1 MSRYEHTAPA
11 GERKHTMNNMK
22 QISGFCWS
30 LAAGVII
37 LSAMQAKAQK
47 TQDLDVTGA
56 WMQYSD
62 APNSLYHH
70 LAAEAFGYLD
80 KRAKEVAAL
89 HSLPEWQQRQQW
101 LRRNLQEAVGAFPEK
116 TPLNAKVT
124 GVHRKVGYRV
134 ENIIYES
141 MPGLYVTGS
150 LFIPGG
156 LKKGEKAPAV
166 VYCSGHSANGYRSP
180 AYQRVMLNLVKKG
193 FIVFA
198 FDPVGQGERL
208 EYYDTASRK
217 SRHKWPSNEHS
228 YPGVQVFMTGNTL
241 AMYMIWDGI
250 RAVDLLLTRKETD
263 PARIAITGR
272 SGGGTQS
279 AYIAAFDDR
288 IKAVAPENYI
298 TNFSRLFQSI
308 GPQDAEQ
315 NFLNGIARGLDMN
328 DLLMVR
334 APKPAL
340 MITTTR
346 DMFSIQGSTEAAAEV
361 SAMYAAYG
369 KKEDFMMVTD
379 DAPHVSTKKNRE
391 ALYAFLQKHLGQ
403 PGSPLDEEVQPLSAQ
418 ELQVTPTG
426 QVHTSMKGE
435 TIFSLNL
442 KTAQKKHETL
452 LAARKQM
459 PAYRPAMLDAAQRIS
474 GYHAPRTDKAPVF
487 TGRLQRD
494 GYVIEKFFMEGEGNY
509 VIPYLLMKPD
519 HAVNKAI
526 LWLTPAGKA
535 ADAALGGEM
544 ERLVKNGFTVL
555 APDLLGTGETGPGKF
570 IGDSYIDSISYNLWF
585 ASIQTARSITGIR
598 AGDVVRLSR
607 WLGKT
612 GITEVYGVA
621 LGEMAPVL
629 LHAAAFDKSIARVAL
644 LRPCISWHSIVSSR
658 IYQSRFVQGAVAGAG
673 GVYDLPDLAASLA
686 PRKLLIAGAVAG
698 NGGPVAGETQ
708 DQALIATAYRR
719 AADQLKTAPADNI
732 QDALTWWLKD

>member
-1 MSRYEHTAPA
+1 MPKDVMNH
-11 GERKHTMNNMK
+11 RKKIT
-22 QISGFCWS
+22 GLRRS
-30 LAAGVII
+30 LAACM
-37 LSAMQAKAQK
+37 LMLPAMAAQAQNAQ
-47 TQDLDVTGA
+47 QDLNVTGN
-56 WMQYSD
+56 WMQYTD

-89 HSLPEWQQRQQW
+89 RSLTDWQQRQQW
-101 LRRNLQEAVGAFPEK
+101 LRRTLREAVGAFPEK

-124 GVHRKVGYRV
+124 GVTRKEGYRV

-141 MPGLYVTGS
+141 VPGLYVTGS
-150 LFIPGG
+150 LFIPSG
-156 LKKGEKAPAV
+156 LKKGVKAPAV
-166 VYCSGHSANGYRSP
+166 VYCSGHSATGYRSP

-208 EYYDTASRK
+208 EYYDTAARK

-228 YPGVQVFMTGNTL
+228 YPGAQVFMAGNTL

-250 RAVDLLLTRKETD
+250 RAVDFLLSRKETD
-263 PARIAITGR
+263 PERIAITGR

-288 IKAVAPENYI
+288 IKVVAPENYI
-298 TNFSRLFQSI
+298 TSFTRLFQSI

-315 NFLNGIARGLDMN
+315 NFLHGIARGLDMN

-334 APKPAL
+334 APRPAL

-361 SAMYAAYG
+361 SALYAAYG
-369 KKEDFMMVTD
+369 EKENFMMVTD
-379 DAPHVSTKKNRE
+379 DAPHASTQKNRE
-391 ALYAFLQKHLGQ
+391 ALYAFLQKHLHQ
-403 PGSPLDEEVQPLSAQ
+403 PGSPYDEEVQPLSAQ

-442 KTAQKKHETL
+442 KAAQKKHEAL

-459 PAYRPAMLDAAQRIS
+459 PIYLSPLLESAKKLS
-474 GYHAPRTDKAPVF
+474 GYRDPGTGKAPVF
-487 TGRLQRD
+487 TGRLQRE
-494 GYVIEKFFMEGEGNY
+494 GYVIEKFFLEGEGNY
-509 VIPYLLMKPD
+509 IIPYLLIKP
-519 HAVNKAI
+519 AVPNNKAI
-526 LWLTPAGKA
+526 LWLSPAGKA
-535 ADAALGGEM
+535 ADAAAGGAIEK
-544 ERLVKNGFTVL
+544 LVKAGFTVL
-555 APDLLGTGETGPGKF
+555 SPDLVGTGETGPGKF

-598 AGDVVRLSR
+598 AGDVVRLTR
-607 WLGKT
+607 LLGKT
-612 GITEVYGVA
+612 GIKETYGIA
-621 LGEMAPVL
+621 LDEMAPVL
-629 LHAAAFDKSIARVAL
+629 LHAAAFEKNITRVAL
-644 LRPCISWHSIVSSR
+644 LQPCTSWHSIVSGR
-658 IYQSRFVQGAVAGAG
+658 IFQSRFVQSAVAGAA
-673 GVYDLPDLAASLA
+673 GVYDLPDLAAGLA
-686 PRKLLIAGAVAG
+686 PRKLLIAGAVDG
-698 NGGPVAGETQ
+698 NGQPLANETP
-708 DQALIATAYRR
+708 DQELVKAAYR
-719 AADQLKTAPADNI
+719 DNNSQLKTVSAGSM
-732 QDALTWWLKD
+732 QDALAWWLKD